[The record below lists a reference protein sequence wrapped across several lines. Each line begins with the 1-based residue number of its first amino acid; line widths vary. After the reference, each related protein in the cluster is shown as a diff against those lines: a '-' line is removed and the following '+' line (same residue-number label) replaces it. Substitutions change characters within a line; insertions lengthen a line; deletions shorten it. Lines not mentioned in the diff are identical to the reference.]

1 MTKEIKLTEA
11 GKSYWD
17 DNGAYTAE
25 YNKLYDELVP
35 GSGSAATLKG
45 ELVRAISKLVY
56 EHCNNGNG
64 NAREVHYETEEER
77 CWGCGGV
84 GYHDEEQEEECYD
97 CCGSGYI
104 EEEYEAEVTVSEFY
118 DKFLMLI
125 EDYVPD
131 SDELP
136 QAVRDLI
143 CEYPDDFSE
152 KGMATYNILADTVL
166 AWVVDPDN
174 PDVDLTHINYEKD

>member
-17 DNGAYTAE
+17 DNGAYSAE
-25 YNKLYDELVP
+25 YSALYDELVP
-35 GSGSAATLKG
+35 QSGSAETLKG
-45 ELVRAISKLVY
+45 ELVRAISRLVH

-64 NAREVHYETEEER
+64 NARVVRYEMHEES
-77 CWGCGGV
+77 CWYCGGA
-84 GYHDEEQEEECYD
+84 GYFDEEEEECYD

-104 EEEYEAEVTVSEFY
+104 EEECEGDAIVALFY

-125 EDYVPD
+125 EEHVTDT
-131 SDELP
+131 DELTE
-136 QAVRDLI
+136 AVRNLI
-143 CEYPDDFSE
+143 CEHPDDFSE
-152 KGMATYNILADTVL
+152 KGMGTYNILADTVL
-166 AWVVDPDN
+166 AWVVDPNN

>member
-25 YNKLYDELVP
+25 YNKLYHELVP
-35 GSGSAATLKG
+35 HVGSAATLKG

-56 EHCNNGNG
+56 EHCNNGNC
-64 NAREVHYETEEER
+64 NARVARYETHEES
-77 CWGCGGV
+77 CWGCDGE
-84 GYHDEEQEEECYD
+84 GYFDEEQEEECYD
-97 CCGSGYI
+97 CSGYGYI
-104 EEEYEAEVTVSEFY
+104 EEEYECDAIVALFY

-125 EDYVPD
+125 EEHVPYT
-131 SDELP
+131 DELTE
-136 QAVRDLI
+136 AVRNLI
-143 CEYPDDFSE
+143 CDHPDDFSE

-166 AWVVDPDN
+166 AWVIDEDN
-174 PDVDLTHINYEKD
+174 KDIPLEEINYEKD

>member
-11 GKSYWD
+11 GKSYWG
-17 DNGAYTAE
+17 DNGAYSAE
-25 YNKLYDELVP
+25 YNALYDELVP
-35 GSGSAATLKG
+35 QSGSAATLKG
-45 ELVRAISKLVY
+45 ELVRAISRLVY

-64 NAREVHYETEEER
+64 NARDVHYETEEES
-77 CWGCGGV
+77 CWGCGGE
-84 GYHDEEQEEECYD
+84 GYFDEEQEEECYD
-97 CCGSGYI
+97 CCGSGLI
-104 EEEYEAEVTVSEFY
+104 EEEEEEEAFVSEFY

-125 EDYVPD
+125 EEHVPD
-131 SDELP
+131 TDELTE
-136 QAVRDLI
+136 AVRNLI
-143 CEYPDDFSE
+143 CEHPDDFSE